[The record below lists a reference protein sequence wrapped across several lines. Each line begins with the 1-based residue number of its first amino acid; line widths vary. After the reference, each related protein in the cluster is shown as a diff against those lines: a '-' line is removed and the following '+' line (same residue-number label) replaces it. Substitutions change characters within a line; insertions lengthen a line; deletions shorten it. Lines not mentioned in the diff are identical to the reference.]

1 MITLLCLLFTIESFA
16 ATKDAEGNIIADE
29 TTKNDELFEATVNV
43 EPKFSQEES
52 FIVQSN
58 VMYNCV
64 DTSLNGRQDD
74 ICVTNPK
81 APECVG
87 LKKTLENATNC
98 LEYFV
103 PATLGCKT
111 YGTAE
116 HPAEDWVAFGNN
128 YFTTLSQCTGTKTT
142 SDDTKQKLQ
151 SLTEMIVYDP
161 NSIVSSGP
169 TLLKNYSQSGWNST
183 ISETKKEEGV
193 FSKLWNDGS
202 SLLGYQDGDILKSAA
217 KGDSFLDVVINSP
230 FANDLNVVNR
240 EKLENGITNSAIIIE
255 RIKSAGKLPTMAAEE
270 DTAPSIESSVSVDTG
285 KIGIPTSQQNNTPQ
299 SSQSSTSLPGPGF
312 LSADQVNAT
321 AFTSSPTTQ
330 KADTSEKLTQNS
342 TQTVESSFGRKPL
355 LAERIAQMEL
365 AAKQKKEIR
374 SLASEEKPDSE
385 DTANSLM
392 YGSEEVS
399 LFQRVRKFYSKR
411 QEGFRA
417 MGAKTTESILQ
428 IEKPKIFEEL

>member
-1 MITLLCLLFTIESFA
+1 MITLLCLLIAMETFA

-29 TTKNDELFEATVNV
+29 TTKNDELFNATVNV

-74 ICVTNPK
+74 VCVTNPK

-142 SDDTKQKLQ
+142 SDDKKQKLQ
-151 SLTEMIVYDP
+151 SLTEMLVYDP
-161 NSIVSSGP
+161 NSQVNSGP

-183 ISETKKEEGV
+183 ISETKKEEGL

-217 KGDSFLDVVINSP
+217 KGDSFFDVVINSP

-240 EKLENGITNSAIIIE
+240 EKLENGITNSALIIE
-255 RIKSAGKLPTMAAEE
+255 RIKSAGKLPTMVAEE
-270 DTAPSIESSVSVDTG
+270 ETPTVETSVSVNTENLG
-285 KIGIPTSQQNNTPQ
+285 TLTAQQNNT
-299 SSQSSTSLPGPGF
+299 SQTATNSTSLAGPGF
-312 LSADQVNAT
+312 LGPEQFNAT
-321 AFTSSPTTQ
+321 ASNSPTVP
-330 KADTSEKLTQNS
+330 KAETPEKAAQNS
-342 TQTVESSFGRKPL
+342 PRTTDSTFARKPL

-374 SLASEEKPDSE
+374 SLASEGQADSE
-385 DTANSLM
+385 EVANSLM
-392 YGSEEVS
+392 YGSEDIS
-399 LFQRVRKFYSKR
+399 LFQRIRTSYSKR
-411 QEGFRA
+411 QDGFRA
-417 MGAKTTESILQ
+417 LGAKTTESILQ